1 MELVSS
7 EESYTVEG
15 GVEGIGNY
23 KRGPVHTR
31 ETGEE
36 AYGDMG
42 NTGLLGPLASVQ
54 SGEGE
59 QRPY

>member
-1 MELVSS
+1 MSS

-15 GVEGIGNY
+15 GAEGIGNY
-23 KRGPVHTR
+23 KQGHVHTR

-42 NTGLLGPLASVQ
+42 NMGLLGPLASVQ
-54 SGEGE
+54 SGEEE